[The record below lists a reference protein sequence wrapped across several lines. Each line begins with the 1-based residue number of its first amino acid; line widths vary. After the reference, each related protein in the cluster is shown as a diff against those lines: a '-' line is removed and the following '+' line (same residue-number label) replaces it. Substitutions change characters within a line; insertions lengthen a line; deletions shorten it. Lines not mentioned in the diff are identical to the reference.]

1 MKDIEFI
8 YKKKKCDDSLGGIL
22 NGIAELYG
30 EPSET
35 FGWKFSYKGDKY
47 GHVIYGT
54 KAMPLTDEA
63 VINMVEMAL
72 KAMKK
77 IHGYYKINLD
87 KWLVLWY
94 NRCACGKVAYTHVC
108 GEESY
113 V

>member
-8 YKKKKCDDSLGGIL
+8 YKKKKHDDSLGGVL
-22 NGIAELYG
+22 NRIAELYG

-54 KAMPLTDEA
+54 KAIPLTDED
-63 VINMVEMAL
+63 VINMVERAL

-77 IHGYYKINLD
+77 IHGYY
-87 KWLVLWY
+87 
-94 NRCACGKVAYTHVC
+94 NRRTSNIIEGGKRW
-108 GEESY
+108 
-113 V
+113 